1 LKTVIDSHAGPC
13 PGVRRALRLLE
24 QELRQHDGSVA
35 LGDVIH
41 NPAEVARLEAAGL
54 KTVGQEQVEQGNFDD
69 VRGRRV
75 FIRSHG
81 VSEQLLRSLEQEK
94 AVIIDATCS
103 TVAKIQKKI
112 RSYFE
117 QGYQILIVGKA
128 GHPEVKGL
136 KGYCQDQAVIISS
149 ESDFNK
155 IDGTAKSLLVA
166 QTTVD
171 PSLFKKIGDQLK
183 ERLTDLTILDT
194 TCRQVSQRHQNIRNF
209 ASEVDVVLLVG
220 GKNSSNTQ
228 VLLQAA
234 REINQRTFWI
244 ESSADLKKE
253 WFLDQDT
260 IGITGSASTP
270 MWQLYE
276 IQHAV
281 ESIDSA
287 E

>member
-1 LKTVIDSHAGPC
+1 MKTVIDSHAGPC

-24 QELRQHDGSVA
+24 QELQQHGESVA

-41 NPAEVARLEAAGL
+41 NPAEVARLQAAGL
-54 KTVGQEQVEQGNFDD
+54 KTVAQEQVEQGNLNDM
-69 VRGRRV
+69 RGRRV

-81 VSEQLLRSLEQEK
+81 VSEQLLRALEQER
-94 AVIIDATCS
+94 AVIIDGTCA
-103 TVAKIQKKI
+103 TVAHIQKKI

-117 QGYQILIVGKA
+117 QGFQILIVGKA

-149 ESDFNK
+149 EADFYK
-155 IDGTAKSLLVA
+155 IDWTAKSLLVA

-171 PSLFKKIGDQLK
+171 PLLFKKIGDQLK

-194 TCRQVSQRHQNIRNF
+194 TCRQVSRRHQNIRNF
-209 ASEVDVVLLVG
+209 ASNVDVLLLVG
-220 GKNSSNTQ
+220 GKNSSNTNI
-228 VLLQAA
+228 LYQAA
-234 REINQRTFWI
+234 RDINHRTYWI
-244 ESSADLKKE
+244 ESSAELNEE
-253 WFLDQDT
+253 WFIHQEI

-276 IQHAV
+276 MQQAV
-281 ESIDSA
+281 ESINPA

>member
-1 LKTVIDSHAGPC
+1 M
-13 PGVRRALRLLE
+13 LE

-41 NPAEVARLEAAGL
+41 NPAEVSRLEAAGL
-54 KTVGQEQVEQGNFDD
+54 KTVAQEQVEQGNFDD
-69 VRGRRV
+69 VRGGRV

-103 TVAKIQKKI
+103 TVAKIQNKI

-117 QGYQILIVGKA
+117 QDFQILIVGKA

-136 KGYCQDQAVIISS
+136 TGYCQDQAVIISS
-149 ESDFNK
+149 DADFDK
-155 IDGTAKSLLVA
+155 IDWTAKSLLVA

-171 PSLFKKIGDQLK
+171 QQIFKKISDQLK
-183 ERLTDLTILDT
+183 ERLADLTILDT
-194 TCRQVSQRHQNIRNF
+194 TCCQVSRRHQNIRNF
-209 ASEVDVVLLVG
+209 ATEVDVVLLIG

-228 VLLQAA
+228 VLFQAA

-244 ESSADLKKE
+244 ESSTDLKRE
-253 WFLDQDT
+253 WFLEQDV

-276 IQHAV
+276 IQKVV
-281 ESIDSA
+281 ESLNSA